1 MAPSLPHIPRTG
13 PLLAVTDLGRRHPEG
28 STWLFRHIEFE
39 IHTGDRLALVGAT
52 GSGKSLIL
60 RALALL
66 DPVDQGEVS
75 WCGRPIAD
83 RAVPDY
89 RGRVMY
95 LQQQSPIL
103 EGSVEDNLNLPFR
116 LQLRHGGSL
125 PKEQVDRLLESLG
138 RDSSFLTN
146 RTANLSGGER
156 QLVAVMRALLA
167 APSLLLLDEPSAAL
181 DPQATLMLEA
191 LIDSW
196 HAEAPTERAY
206 VWVSHDAAQAQR
218 VGQRFIHL
226 ANGMIEADT

>member
-28 STWLFRHIEFE
+28 SDWLFRHIEFE

-83 RAVPDY
+83 SEVPDY

-103 EGSVEDNLNLPFR
+103 EGSVEDNLNLPFQ

-226 ANGMIEADT
+226 ANGMMEADT